1 MSFVPASVFAVL
13 SDETW
18 TDKSFHTDQDEAPKI
33 SYHKAYSYL
42 AKHEYETYDDAHP
55 YPVRG
60 VNSPVPI
67 MLNADDYP
75 DGNGDVDYWRATE
88 QSPYFA
94 VSYKMTITDTFDH
107 YLGTCWN
114 NWTAPEEAKKVY
126 NIPEGETL
134 GGSDQGWYYYGS
146 YNEVYP
152 RMGISLGQAWNS
164 TFDKNTFSQ
173 GYSYGFFGFG
183 YSNYKKEEEKNVVH
197 YSTPYLMFGPT
208 GYEGNNID
216 SNWLEEENPNPFKSP
231 FFADNRAYPLDQ
243 VPVYDRDG
251 NKITKDFTNQEN
263 VIMLVGSYI
272 NNNVVLKAY
281 INGYQISEI
290 WGGGDTFTFT
300 DKLDTHT
307 MWGEEWNFTFGGQV
321 GFINQLN
328 RKFAYARFTRSSHE
342 LDQNAFNVHHAKV
355 DASRP
360 NDNNPNYY
368 YDQANQ
374 WKVDKKNFAASYTIK
389 IDENKNYSY
398 VDGGKD
404 ILATSLNCGLVF
416 GRQSRDPDN
425 LLGTIDFRFSK
436 TGEGTCKWDSNSKLW
451 FGPDNLVTA
460 NATGTLGL
468 NWRRSEIK
476 YMDYSGTNNGTTVKN
491 NDTGIHVLLIT
502 GTYDKGTNTAKIK
515 VWLDG
520 EQIATWFPEHDSKKN
535 TDEKEQ
541 TIKNFG
547 NGLNYIGWRTNVK
560 GVDAVARFT
569 QWDVDANMDYA
580 AENGTVFD
588 LKTAGPMTGYWDR
601 KVNQNALN
609 WGADKTDTFDSVN
622 YTPYNEAWEGYEY
635 PNSNTYQLGMITDP
649 SRSFVVQADI
659 PYSNLKG
666 FYITPEK
673 PTDETNDGLNIGFSD
688 GGMDDVRKWYNKYY
702 YIQLRADGAITTW
715 INMGDG
721 DPAETRWLWPDVHHE
736 SRDVLNVDNVINL
749 NPNEDVGVRVVY
761 NGGKLSIYVKEG
773 GESKDDTNYKFLYS
787 FNNLTGRN
795 AVWIGHDVDF
805 TGAQLWD
812 SDFTGPL
819 YFGLMTKSGENSGDG
834 NTGVTFKNVKVS
846 YGLQSPTTIHGN
858 NNAEDNKLTTK
869 ETTAGDIVYS
879 VTGAGGKNTNVAG
892 FAQTRSGQTEGT
904 YDLRVAV
911 EGNDLG
917 LYRKENYDAVIRVE
931 VQKGDGSDKKTIL
944 SYSHHWAYREFSFYD
959 AEYYFHACDDDH
971 GLICAVFT
979 NIPEDYTN
987 YRVYVDFYERNE
999 KDIKPENV
1007 KVSVYLGQGN
1017 YDARNNTLH
1026 GAGGSPAPSL
1036 KNGTVNV
1043 DKELD
1048 KGLLSYRYG
1057 YLHGN
1062 FPTYYGYSS

>member
-1 MSFVPASVFAVL
+1 MKRIISLALALLTLVSFVPASVFAVL
-13 SDETW
+13 PDETW
-18 TDKSFHTDQDEAPKI
+18 TAKSFHTNQDEAPKI

-42 AKHEYETYDDAHP
+42 AKHEYETYDEAHP

-67 MLNADDYP
+67 MINADDYP

-94 VSYKMTITDTFDH
+94 VSYKMTITDTFTNTN
-107 YLGTCWN
+107 GVS
-114 NWTAPEEAKKVY
+114 WTDSDYKKAY
-126 NIPEGETL
+126 NIPAGQTL
-134 GGSDQGWYYYGS
+134 GGTDQGWYWVS
-146 YNEVYP
+146 SFTNRNP
-152 RMGISLGQAWNS
+152 RMGLSVGYAKDDNYSYEQYALGY
-164 TFDKNTFSQ
+164 T
-173 GYSYGFFGFG
+173 YGFFGFSYANS
-183 YSNYKKEEEKNVVH
+183 YSPDEGVTTQ
-197 YSTPYLMFGPT
+197 YSEPVLMFGPSGWEWDYNT
-208 GYEGNNID
+208 ASEN
-216 SNWLEEENPNPFKSP
+216 SNSP
-231 FFADNRAYPLDQ
+231 FYNNRITHQLNA
-243 VPVYDRDG
+243 VPVFDKDG
-251 NKITKDFTNQEN
+251 TEIHKDFTNQEN
-263 VIMLVGSYI
+263 VIMLVGSKI
-272 NNNVVLKAY
+272 GSIVTLKAY
-281 INGYQISEI
+281 INGYQISQM
-290 WGGGDTFTFT
+290 WGGAGTFTFE
-300 DKLDTHT
+300 DKVTRY
-307 MWGEEWNFTFGGQV
+307 EEWTYQFGGQV

-342 LDQNAFNVHHAKV
+342 LDQNAFNIHHAKV

-436 TGEGTCKWDSNSKLW
+436 TGNGTCKWDSNSKLW

-541 TIKNFG
+541 TINGFG

-601 KVNQNALN
+601 KVNQNALK

-721 DPAETRWLWPDVHHE
+721 DPAETRWLWPDVHYE

-749 NPNEDVGVRVVY
+749 NPGEYVGVRVVY

-773 GESKDDTNYKFLYS
+773 GEGNVDTNYQFLYS

-795 AVWIGHDVDF
+795 AVWTGHKDF
-805 TGAQLWD
+805 NGAQLWD

-819 YFGLMTKSGENSGDG
+819 YFGLMTKSGENSGEG
-834 NTGVTFKNVKVS
+834 NTSVTFKNVKVS

-892 FAQTRSGQTEGT
+892 FAQTRSGQTKGT